1 MGSATFYVS
10 GLLLTRKLAMTKTPY
25 QSQPGGAYRGI
36 VGALRPLMMAATK
49 RDWKG
54 QQYLQRPEGIVVAM
68 NHLSWFDPFVAGH
81 FVNDAGRPARFLG
94 KIEVFKIPVV
104 GKIITNAGMIP
115 VARGTSAAVSSL
127 HAAIEAVNAG
137 ECVVIY
143 PEGTLTRDK
152 NLWPMSA
159 KNGVARIALATG
171 APVIPAA
178 QWGPQDVLP
187 PYSKSFKLFPR
198 KTMHVWA
205 GPEVQLDDLRNKPLT
220 GELLTE
226 ATNRIMRAIT
236 DLLADIR
243 QEQAP
248 ASLLDRTTVTK
259 PKENS

>member
-1 MGSATFYVS
+1 MS
-10 GLLLTRKLAMTKTPY
+10 RTPY
-25 QSQPGGAYRGI
+25 QSKPGGAYSAI
-36 VGALRPLMMAATK
+36 VSALRPIMMVATK

-54 QQYLQRPEGIVVAM
+54 QHFLQRPGGIVVAM
-68 NHLSWFDPFVAGH
+68 NHLSWFDPFAAGH

-94 KIEVFKIPVV
+94 KVEVFKIPVI

-127 HAAIEAVNAG
+127 HAAIEAVKSG

-159 KNGVARIALATG
+159 KNGVARIALATN

-178 QWGPQDVLP
+178 QWGPQEVLA

-198 KTMHVWA
+198 KTMHVHA
-205 GPEVQLDDLRNKPLT
+205 GPEVNLDDLRNKPLT

-226 ATNRIMRAIT
+226 ATNRIMKAIT
-236 DLLADIR
+236 DLLAEIR
-243 QEQAP
+243 GEQAP
-248 ASLLDRTTVTK
+248 ASLLDRTSALK
-259 PKENS
+259 PKEDS